1 MTIHSGPSKPVYQ
14 CLYHQQACSV
24 STLCRGPPSLRVA
37 ALFLRRR
44 ADKEFHSYINLLE
57 YNPNDYEILLRRWP
71 SEPFLLHL
79 GAFSGPVLAGQD
91 PEQTLLHE
99 SQAWT
104 VNLAGKA
111 GIVDAPGMQGRRTV
125 FLSVHGGGKQVD
137 PLSGKP
143 LELGVFMC
151 YVVPVTHSGEQN

>member
-1 MTIHSGPSKPVYQ
+1 MLVQ
-14 CLYHQQACSV
+14 SV
-24 STLCRGPPSLRVA
+24 STCTISVSDFCRGPPSLRVA

-44 ADKEFHSYINLLE
+44 AGKEFHSYINLLE

-79 GAFSGPVLAGQD
+79 GAFSGPVIEGQD
-91 PEQTLLHE
+91 PEQTLLRE

-143 LELGVFMC
+143 LELGVVMC
-151 YVVPVTHSGEQN
+151 YVVPVTHSGEEK